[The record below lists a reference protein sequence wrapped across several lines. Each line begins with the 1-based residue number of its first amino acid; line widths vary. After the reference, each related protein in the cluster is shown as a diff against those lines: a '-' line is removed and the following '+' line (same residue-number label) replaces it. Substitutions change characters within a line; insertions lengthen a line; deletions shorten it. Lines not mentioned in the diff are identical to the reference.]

1 MSHDIGGISKTVNY
15 KGYRMDIG
23 GHRFFS
29 KSDVV
34 MNWWL
39 NILPIENTSDSD
51 ITITYQ
57 NKSRKIEEFNDRQNS
72 GDSDLVMLI
81 RNRKSRILFLRKF
94 FNYPLN
100 LSKDTLFNL
109 GLSRVLKIFISYLHA
124 KTFPIKKERNLE
136 EFFINRFGKVLY
148 RTFFKAYTEKV
159 WGIPCNQIG
168 ADWGAQRIKGLS
180 ILKAIQHS
188 LKKILGF
195 NSRTLTQKNV
205 ETSLIERFLYPKYGP
220 GQLWEEVARQIQE
233 RGGELH
239 LDTTVRNIHISG
251 EQVTAIEIC
260 DSKTGTTKVV
270 EGEYFFST
278 MPVKELIIGLQT
290 EVPFDIKRISE
301 GLIYRDFITVG
312 LLVEKLS
319 IKDKDKS
326 DKLIKDNWIYVQEA
340 DVFVGR
346 IQIFNNWSPYLVKD
360 PSKVWLGLEYFCY
373 DSDELWQKS
382 KEEMADLAI
391 SELIKI
397 GFIAKASEV
406 LDFTVVKVPKT
417 YPAYFGTYS
426 EFDQVREYLDK
437 YENLYLIGRNGMHRY
452 NNQDHSML
460 TAITAVNNIKN
471 GVKDKSNIWAVNTE
485 QNYHEEVKPTARS
498 FPNQSAVRTLRQF
511 VSYLFTGGA
520 ATIVDV
526 LVFSIL
532 VTSGM
537 WYVSALCIS
546 FLFGVSTNFL
556 LSRRLVFN
564 VYWKNWLAQF
574 TVFTIVSLNSLLAN
588 LGLMQLLINDLSWNA
603 TTARLISA
611 ASVAILS
618 FTGHKLYSF
627 GSHNQNKEEQT
638 I

>member
-1 MSHDIGGISKTVNY
+1 MTQTINQKKAIIIGAGPAGLTAAYELLQHTDIKPIIYEMSHDIGGISKTVNY

-23 GHRFFS
+23 GLRFFS

-39 NILPIENTSDSD
+39 NILPIEHTSNSD
-51 ITITYQ
+51 ITINYQ
-57 NKSRKIEEFNDRQNS
+57 NKSRKIEKFNDRQNS
-72 GDSDLVMLI
+72 GDPNLVMLV

-195 NSRTLTQKNV
+195 NSLTLTQKNV

-260 DSKTGTTKVV
+260 DSKTGTTKLV
-270 EGEYFFST
+270 EGEYFIST

-301 GLIYRDFITVG
+301 GLI
-312 LLVEKLS
+312 
-319 IKDKDKS
+319 
-326 DKLIKDNWIYVQEA
+326 
-340 DVFVGR
+340 
-346 IQIFNNWSPYLVKD
+346 
-360 PSKVWLGLEYFCY
+360 
-373 DSDELWQKS
+373 
-382 KEEMADLAI
+382 
-391 SELIKI
+391 
-397 GFIAKASEV
+397 
-406 LDFTVVKVPKT
+406 
-417 YPAYFGTYS
+417 
-426 EFDQVREYLDK
+426 
-437 YENLYLIGRNGMHRY
+437 
-452 NNQDHSML
+452 
-460 TAITAVNNIKN
+460 
-471 GVKDKSNIWAVNTE
+471 
-485 QNYHEEVKPTARS
+485 
-498 FPNQSAVRTLRQF
+498 
-511 VSYLFTGGA
+511 
-520 ATIVDV
+520 
-526 LVFSIL
+526 
-532 VTSGM
+532 
-537 WYVSALCIS
+537 
-546 FLFGVSTNFL
+546 
-556 LSRRLVFN
+556 
-564 VYWKNWLAQF
+564 
-574 TVFTIVSLNSLLAN
+574 
-588 LGLMQLLINDLSWNA
+588 
-603 TTARLISA
+603 
-611 ASVAILS
+611 
-618 FTGHKLYSF
+618 
-627 GSHNQNKEEQT
+627 
-638 I
+638 